1 MIKISLADDMVFSDY
16 IFDSLDRI
24 INIEED
30 DRLRLQRYLN
40 RLHADAYTLRSFK
53 EEFGLNDNVGIITI
67 YNMITDE
74 DWVDDIIEFGNRC
87 AANSVQVPTK

>member
-1 MIKISLADDMVFSDY
+1 MIVISNVEDMTFSEY
-16 IFDSLDRI
+16 IFEGLERY
-24 INIEED
+24 INIDEK

-53 EEFGLNDNVGIITI
+53 EEFGLKDCDGIFTI

>member
-1 MIKISLADDMVFSDY
+1 MVFSDY

>member
-1 MIKISLADDMVFSDY
+1 MIVISNIEDMTFSEY
-16 IFDSLDRI
+16 IFDGLERI
-24 INIEED
+24 INIDEN

-40 RLHADAYTLRSFK
+40 RLHADAFTLKSFK
-53 EEFGLNDNVGIITI
+53 EEFCLNENVGIITI

-87 AANSVQVPTK
+87 SANSVQVPTK